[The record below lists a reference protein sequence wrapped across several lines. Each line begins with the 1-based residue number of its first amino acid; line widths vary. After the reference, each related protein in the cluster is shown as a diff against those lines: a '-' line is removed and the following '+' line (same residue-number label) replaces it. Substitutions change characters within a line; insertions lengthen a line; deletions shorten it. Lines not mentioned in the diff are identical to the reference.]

1 MQHWVAIVGE
11 DRFASE
17 RLYAHDSVIVP
28 AQGVAP
34 TAGDPV
40 LLVVAGDP
48 PQLFGLGKILSCYGE
63 SVAVAYTHRVLDE
76 PVPSPLPP
84 EGLPSPSEALPF
96 EGLPS
101 PSETH
106 RSAESASALGLAAI
120 PAEAYERV
128 AGQVPASRRIDADR
142 SEWFVSVTLPI
153 EARSRAEAVREFWTY
168 IDKLGPQE
176 LPAYVWPRGD
186 ELAMQSFVLG
196 TPTIDDPEDAE

>member
-11 DRFASE
+11 EQFASE

-28 AQGVAP
+28 AHGVAP
-34 TAGDPV
+34 TAGDSV
-40 LLVVAGDP
+40 LLVVAGEP
-48 PQLFGLGKILSCYGE
+48 PQLFGLGKILSWYGE
-63 SVAVAYTHRVLDE
+63 SVAVAYTHRLLDE
-76 PVPSPLPP
+76 PVPSPVPP
-84 EGLPSPSEALPF
+84 SGPGLVAI
-96 EGLPS
+96 
-101 PSETH
+101 
-106 RSAESASALGLAAI
+106 AAD
-120 PAEAYERV
+120 AYERV
-128 AGQVPASRRIDADR
+128 AEQIPASRRIDADR

>member
-1 MQHWVAIVGE
+1 MQHWVAIVGA
-11 DRFASE
+11 DQFANE

-28 AQGVAP
+28 APGVAP

-48 PQLFGLGKILSCYGE
+48 PHLFGLGKIRSWYGE
-63 SVAVAYTHRVLDE
+63 SVAVAYTHRLLDE
-76 PVPSPLPP
+76 PVASPLPP
-84 EGLPSPSEALPF
+84 SSEAP
-96 EGLPS
+96 
-101 PSETH
+101 
-106 RSAESASALGLAAI
+106 RSADSAAALGLVAI
-120 PAEAYERV
+120 PADAYERV

-153 EARSRAEAVREFWTY
+153 EAPSRAEAVREFWTY
-168 IDKLGPQE
+168 IDKLGPRE